1 MPDRSDWLQYPGM
14 INWIDILSPKL
25 RQLHQDWIHFRGN
38 FLMPGVSDYN
48 RFAGIETVEQADAA
62 TVAVLLPP
70 EGGPLFKHVGLHLIN
85 VMPDCKPGMRF
96 AELRSPVTRAAV
108 TAPYHRIVSTRQPE
122 VRRNRGSDGAPDFE
136 MLLLPFCDSKLH
148 VRIIHAVYDLAG
160 IDWKR
165 AFK

>member
-1 MPDRSDWLQYPGM
+1 M
-14 INWIDILSPKL
+14 ISWIDILSPKL

-48 RFAGIETVEQADAA
+48 AFASADAVERA
-62 TVAVLLPP
+62 GGSSAAVLLPP
-70 EGGPLFKHVGLHLIN
+70 DGGPLFKHIGSDLGRIL
-85 VMPDCKPGMRF
+85 PDCKSGMRF
-96 AELRSPVTRAAV
+96 AELTSPVTRAAV

-122 VRRNRGSDGAPDFE
+122 VRRHRGSDGAPDFE
-136 MLLLPFCDSKLH
+136 MLLLPFSDNKLH

-160 IDWKR
+160 IDWKK